1 MNGNMRILRT
11 KNLRIVFVNEKI
23 DDLRKYMTENLRI
36 HMNEHLGIGFNMK
49 ESCEYIWLE
58 I

>member
-23 DDLRKYMTENLRI
+23 DDLRKYMTENLRV

-49 ESCEYIWLE
+49 ES
-58 I
+58 